1 MNESLRAGIYK
12 ELLYFWKNPF
22 RLTRRE
28 IELKLSEGI
37 GKIQISNPDYYNF
50 LLRKYN
56 CDILERKHSVT
67 TKNIRLCFERIGI
80 EKTKV
85 EVVAFGCFFSGH
97 YLEQQGEQ

>member
-37 GKIQISNPDYYNF
+37 GKIQISNPG
-50 LLRKYN
+50 KYN